1 MGLWWRWRWRWR
13 WKIFN
18 GEMLRKW
25 NDIVPTYIEATKK
38 ISNVKFFTV
47 DPYFGV
53 VFPPDTQKVLKTS
66 TSSSVRPW
74 LRGSSYSS
82 QLKWISI
89 SMRQSTVGLKC
100 WWLRRCCWRVLS
112 VTKHPVFW
120 KGDFW
125 IVTGPLLFVHS
136 QAYRD
141 FTGVD
146 QADGWL
152 LGLQCF
158 VKLHMNVQI
167 QQ

>member
-1 MGLWWRWRWRWR
+1 MGVTWWRWHWRWR
-13 WKIFN
+13 WKLTHWK
-18 GEMLRKW
+18 MLRKS
-25 NDIVPTYIEATKK
+25 NDIVPTYRKILAQ

-100 WWLRRCCWRVLS
+100 WWLRRCCWRVEWVVVALVRFSVQTVVLVEEQSAAWVDKVVLRHPRQLVDRNRVDRTDLS
-112 VTKHPVFW
+112 
-120 KGDFW
+120 
-125 IVTGPLLFVHS
+125 
-136 QAYRD
+136 
-141 FTGVD
+141 
-146 QADGWL
+146 
-152 LGLQCF
+152 
-158 VKLHMNVQI
+158 NV
-167 QQ
+167 